1 MTVGQITNER
11 TKGTAA
17 MTQSTRLSRLTKP
30 RTSLVAMALLALV
43 FGLFGLIT
51 SALHPELGIAAPG
64 ALPPA
69 FEGVAALF
77 NNWTLGN

>member
-1 MTVGQITNER
+1 MP
-11 TKGTAA
+11 
-17 MTQSTRLSRLTKP
+17 QSTRLSRLTKP

-43 FGLFGLIT
+43 FGLFGLIA

-64 ALPPA
+64 ALPTA

-77 NNWTLGN
+77 NNWTLGT